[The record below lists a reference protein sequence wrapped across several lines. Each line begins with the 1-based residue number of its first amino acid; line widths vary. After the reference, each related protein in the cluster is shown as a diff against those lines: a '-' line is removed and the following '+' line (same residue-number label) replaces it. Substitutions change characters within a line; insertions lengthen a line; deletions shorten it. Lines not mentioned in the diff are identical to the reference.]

1 MELRVILW
9 QIVVIYFI
17 MLYARSAIN
26 HRKYPRHRVLKE
38 GRIVSSTMNFAIKVT
53 IRDLSVGGARIQMAP
68 FTHMPQEFSLLV
80 TSENM
85 LYPAVARWHTR
96 EVTGIAFVSEP
107 FRGSVLR
114 YINAPA
120 A

>member
-1 MELRVILW
+1 MELRVILG

-26 HRKYPRHRVLKE
+26 HRKYPRHTVLKE
-38 GRIVSSTMNFAIKVT
+38 GKIVSSTMNGAINVT
-53 IRDLSVGGARIQMAP
+53 IRDLSVGGARIQLP
-68 FTHMPQEFSLLV
+68 SYIGMPQEFSLLV
-80 TSENM
+80 TSENL
-85 LYPAVARWHTR
+85 LYPAVAKWRTSR
-96 EVTGIAFVSEP
+96 ATGLAFVGEP

-114 YINAPA
+114 YIDTPA